1 MTKDNNE
8 LDPMSIAQQAWMDEK
23 EELTQGFEGKI
34 KSLERTI
41 ESMMENHERLIASM
55 AGLMQGQNA
64 ELESTSGQSMP
75 SQLDWGEGSE
85 YKPKW
90 EPVVK
95 PPKKKS
101 KSKKNRRI
109 AIKEPESESES
120 ESESDDDTATRGDT
134 NTADITFGSG
144 NTANKILQAFKI
156 LTRKPK
162 SERDEDSTAENSRS
176 AKSYEVLEKRDADA
190 TKAARTVIETRDAE
204 ATKATKAEAARA
216 IAVVRRLTIVAMTYQ
231 MKCPL
236 AVPAPVAYIGP
247 RAT

>member
-1 MTKDNNE
+1 MTNDNNE

-176 AKSYEVLEKRDADA
+176 AKSSVSPREERRRRNKGRKNRDRDERRRSNKGHKSRSSKSHSRRQKADHRGYDVSDEVSSRS
-190 TKAARTVIETRDAE
+190 TRSG
-204 ATKATKAEAARA
+204 R
-216 IAVVRRLTIVAMTYQ
+216 VHW
-231 MKCPL
+231 
-236 AVPAPVAYIGP
+236 
-247 RAT
+247 